1 MSMNDLEF
9 KVYENKF
16 NTHHL
21 ATDKFKTNLIQIYFM
36 LPLENEKEAAMN
48 ALIPSILERG
58 SQNYKDNRL
67 IKTELENLYGSNMGS
82 NILKRGENQI
92 LRFSLEMVN
101 EKFLTHK
108 SNLTEN
114 AFELLNDVIFNP
126 LLEAGKFKQNY
137 FEQEKEILKQD
148 ILSLI
153 NDKYSFTVENCL
165 RKMCRDEKYRIYKMG
180 SVSAL
185 AEITNQELYNHYQKI
200 INQAKR
206 SLFLIG
212 NFKSAFVEQALAR
225 TKLGAGSDIF
235 DENTEV
241 IYQDKEV
248 DFYEQ
253 EMKVNQA
260 RLSMGFRTG
269 ITRKDQD
276 YYSLLVFNSLIGGST
291 HSKLFREI
299 REKRSLAYYVSS
311 SIETTKGLFLINSGI
326 NAENQAEVVELV
338 KKEIRS
344 AAEGDFTEEDFMRS
358 KKSIINHLKQDL
370 DSNRALSAHYLL
382 SLVNNKR
389 ESIKQTIAGVE
400 KVNRADIIAAADKLK
415 LDTVFLLKSEG

>member
-1 MSMNDLEF
+1 MNDLEF

-58 SQNYKDNRL
+58 SQNYQDNRL

-165 RKMCRDEKYRIYKMG
+165 QKMCRDEKYRIYKMG

-185 AEITNQELYNHYQKI
+185 AEITNRELFDHYQKI
-200 INQAKR
+200 INEAKR

-212 NFKSAFVEQALAR
+212 NFKSAFVDKAMTK
-225 TKLGAGSDIF
+225 TKLSAGSDIF

-241 IYQDKEV
+241 VYQDKEI

-253 EMKVNQA
+253 LLKVNQA
-260 RLSMGFRTG
+260 RLSIGFRTG
-269 ITRKDQD
+269 ITRKQPD

-291 HSKLFREI
+291 HSRLFQEI

-311 SIETTKGLFLINSGI
+311 SIETTKGLLLINSGI
-326 NAENQAEVVELV
+326 NAENHEKVIELV
-338 KKEIRS
+338 KQEI
-344 AAEGDFTEEDFMRS
+344 AAVAAGDFSEEEFMRS

-370 DSNRALSAHYLL
+370 DSNKSLSAHFLL
-382 SLVNNKR
+382 SLVNNKK
-389 ESIKQTIAGVE
+389 ESINQTINGVE
-400 KVNRADIIAAADKLK
+400 AVSREDIISVAKKLK
-415 LDTVFLLKSEG
+415 MDTIYLLKSED

>member
-1 MSMNDLEF
+1 MNDLEF
-9 KVYENKF
+9 KTKQNRF
-16 NTHHL
+16 NLHHL

-36 LPLENEKEAAMN
+36 LPLKNEKEAAMN

-58 SQNYKDNRL
+58 SEHYNNNQL
-67 IKTELENLYGSNMGS
+67 IKTELENLYGSNMSS

-114 AFELLNDVIFNP
+114 AFELLNDIIFNP
-126 LLEAGKFKQNY
+126 LIEKGKFKNNY
-137 FEQEKEILKQD
+137 FEQEIKILKQD

-153 NDKYSFTVENCL
+153 NDKYSFAVENCL
-165 RKMCRDEKYRIYKMG
+165 KKMCKNEKYSIYKMG

-185 AEITNQELYNHYQKI
+185 SEITNQELFNHYQKI
-200 INQAKR
+200 INEAKR

-212 NFKSAFVEQALAR
+212 NFKSAFVDQIIEK
-225 TKLGAGSDIF
+225 TKMSAGQDIF
-235 DENTEV
+235 DDSTEV
-241 IYQDKEV
+241 IYRDKEL
-248 DFYEQ
+248 DFYQQ
-253 EMKVNQA
+253 EMKINQA
-260 RLSMGFRTG
+260 RMSIGFRTG
-269 ITRKDQD
+269 ITRKDSA

-326 NAENQAEVVELV
+326 NSENQEEVLELV
-338 KKEIRS
+338 KKEIS
-344 AAEGDFTEEDFMRS
+344 KITKGEFSQEEFARS
-358 KKSIINHLKQDL
+358 KKSIINQLKQDL
-370 DSNRALSAHYLL
+370 DSNRSLAAHYLL
-382 SLVNNKR
+382 SLVNNKN
-389 ESIKQTIAGVE
+389 ESINKTIAEVE
-400 KVNRADIIAAADKLK
+400 KVSRDDIISVAKKIK
-415 LDTVFLLKSEG
+415 LDTVYLLKSEG